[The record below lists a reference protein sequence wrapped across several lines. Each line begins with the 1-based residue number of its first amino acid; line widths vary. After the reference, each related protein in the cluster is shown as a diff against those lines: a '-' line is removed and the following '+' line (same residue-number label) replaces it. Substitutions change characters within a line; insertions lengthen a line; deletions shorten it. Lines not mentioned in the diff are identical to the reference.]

1 MEQKMASENERRG
14 QRKERTLLTWSF
26 ALTLGVLGTWHFH
39 SALFH
44 SSNPILYP
52 GNYKKILAGLNW

>member
-14 QRKERTLLTWSF
+14 WRKDRTLLIWLF
-26 ALTLGVLGTWHFH
+26 ALILGALGTLQFH